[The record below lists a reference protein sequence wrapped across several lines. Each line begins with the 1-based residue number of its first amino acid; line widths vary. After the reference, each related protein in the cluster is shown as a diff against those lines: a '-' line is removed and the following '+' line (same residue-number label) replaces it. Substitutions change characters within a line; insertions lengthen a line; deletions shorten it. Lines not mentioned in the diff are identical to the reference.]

1 MYLGIVVA
9 GGFFAFLAAMGIGAN
24 DVANAYATAV
34 GSRALT
40 IKQATVLASVFET
53 GGAILMGSH
62 VAKTIRKGIAN
73 YECFE
78 NDPGPLMYGCMCVC
92 LSVFMWLFIASK
104 YEMPVSTTH
113 SCVGGMIGM
122 TIALKGVRC
131 VNWYEKT
138 DLFPYVGGV
147 AGIVLS
153 WIISPIFSAI
163 IASTLYSVIRAF
175 ILRSSN
181 SFGRTSYLFPIMI
194 GGTVTLNTFFIIYK
208 GAKGLDLDETPLDVA
223 CYWSFGVGGISA
235 IAIVPFMGMIK
246 KNAENRIGQ
255 AIDIDKDTELDISVH
270 EEKSENKIVKESTP
284 LNICNVIVNYVNKS
298 LKVDLDE
305 IVANDSTVADIHSN
319 AEKFDPKTEEYFKSL
334 QVFTAICDSFSH
346 GANDVANAI
355 GPFIAIY
362 MISKEGEVN
371 SENDVGTDAY
381 WFLALGGVGISAG
394 LILYGYK
401 ILHAIGTKLCKITP
415 SRGTA
420 IELASAIVIIS
431 GSRLEIPLS
440 TTHCQVG
447 ATCGVAALEPPYN
460 CTGINKIVILKCMAG
475 WVITL
480 IVVGSSTAIF
490 TAVGAYT
497 PEVGNHNDCATVG
510 NYTL

>member
-1 MYLGIVVA
+1 MYLGIVIA
-9 GGFFAFLAAMGIGAN
+9 GGIFSFLAAMGIGAN

-73 YECFE
+73 YECFD

-131 VNWYEKT
+131 VNWYEET

-147 AGIVLS
+147 SGIILS
-153 WIISPIFSAI
+153 WIISPAFSAI
-163 IASTLYSVIRAF
+163 IASTLFTIIRKV
-175 ILRSSN
+175 ILRSPD
-181 SFGRTSYLFPIMI
+181 SFNRTTYLFPVMI

-208 GAKGLDLDETPLDVA
+208 GAKGLGLDDTPLDIA

-235 IAIVPFMGMIK
+235 IAITPFMGMIK
-246 KNAENRIGQ
+246 NNATNRINSKTV
-255 AIDIDKDTELDISVH
+255 DIDKDTELDISVS
-270 EEKSENKIVKESTP
+270 EEKTDEKTESNNLCTKI
-284 LNICNVIVNYVNKS
+284 INYVNDS
-298 LKVDLDE
+298 LKVELDDIISE
-305 IVANDSTVADIHSN
+305 DSTVTDIHNN
-319 AEKFDPKTEEYFKSL
+319 AEKFDDKTEEYFKSL
-334 QVFTAICDSFSH
+334 QIFTAICDSFSH

-371 SENDVGTDAY
+371 SENDVGNDAY
-381 WFLALGGVGISAG
+381 WFLALGGLGISAG
-394 LILYGYK
+394 LIIYGYK

-415 SRGTA
+415 SRGTS
-420 IELASAIVIIS
+420 IELASAIVIIT

-447 ATCGVAALEPPYN
+447 ATCGVAALENPYT
-460 CTGINKIVILKCMAG
+460 CGGINKVVILKCMIG

-480 IVVGSSTAIF
+480 VVVGCSTAAL
-490 TAVGAYT
+490 TAQGAYT
-497 PEVGNHNDCATVG
+497 PEVGKHYDCSSVG